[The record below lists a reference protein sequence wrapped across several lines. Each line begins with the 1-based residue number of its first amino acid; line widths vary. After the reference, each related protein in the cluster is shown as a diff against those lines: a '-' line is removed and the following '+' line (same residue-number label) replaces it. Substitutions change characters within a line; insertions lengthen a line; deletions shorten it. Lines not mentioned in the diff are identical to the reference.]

1 MSNYCVRVTWHQI
14 LLKLDFISL
23 WTKGLQIKMCFQPP
37 WHVQYDLSMHN
48 YNWCHRSCKV
58 NINRNQQ
65 EFHPR
70 FHRPAVRWYLLSP
83 CNPHQIVERLC
94 SFPSPPHFNK
104 PCDIWDTDRPFCYTR
119 LKEASLS
126 LKFLNF
132 ALFCSCHMQSSFSS
146 KIEIACRMVIHLGME
161 TRTGDIVRWF
171 HEMHFLSLEV
181 ETQFCK
187 H

>member
-58 NINRNQQ
+58 NINRNFIHFFIGQ
-65 EFHPR
+65 
-70 FHRPAVRWYLLSP
+70 LLDDTD
-83 CNPHQIVERLC
+83 QIVERLC

-119 LKEASLS
+119 LKEVSLS

-132 ALFCSCHMQSSFSS
+132 ALFWISPSSCHIQSSFSS